1 MNRAIVA
8 GLVVVAAGAA
18 GACRGR
24 VQPKNE
30 EEKTIYAMGAVLGKQ
45 AQPLKLSPL
54 ELDVLKQGVADAASG
69 DKLLVEPTAY
79 RARFQDLISKRTA
92 GDVPQ
97 EKLRGVA
104 YQTQA
109 ALEKGAVK
117 TDSGLIYR
125 TLTPGNGP
133 SPGKSDVVKAN
144 YKGTLVGGKVFDSSY
159 DRGQPLEF
167 SLDGVIPCWTEGI
180 QRMKV
185 GEKAQF
191 VCPFEIAYG
200 DNGAPPAIPGGAT
213 LIFEVE
219 LLGFTPKKK

>member
-8 GLVVVAAGAA
+8 GFVVVAAGAA

-24 VQPKNE
+24 AQPKNE
-30 EEKTIYAMGAVLGKQ
+30 DEKAIYAMGAVLGKQ
-45 AQPLKLSPL
+45 AQPLKLSPAEL
-54 ELDVLKQGVADAASG
+54 ELLKQGVADGAGG

-79 RARFQDLISKRTA
+79 RARLQELVSSRAA

-109 ALEKGAVK
+109 ALEQGAVK
-117 TDSGLIYR
+117 ADSGLIYR
-125 TLTPGNGP
+125 TLTPGTGK
-133 SPGKSDVVKAN
+133 SPGKSDVVKAH
-144 YKGTLVGGKVFDSSY
+144 YKGTLVNGKVFDSSY
-159 DRGQPLEF
+159 DRGRPLEF
-167 SLDGVIPCWTEGI
+167 SLDGVIPCWAEGV

-185 GEKAQF
+185 GEKARF

-213 LIFEVE
+213 LVFEVE